1 MELIQPMATI
11 GKYLKTKRFFKE
23 LTMQQVVSIAKSDYN
38 FSTSTSV
45 ISSIEMDKNRAID
58 GELLMVLS
66 DMYGFDMNEL
76 KELTL
81 KNLKN
86 NGRKGRSSSK

>member
-1 MELIQPMATI
+1 MVTI

-23 LTMQQVVSIAKSDYN
+23 LTMRQVVEIAKDKYN

-45 ISSIEMDKNRAID
+45 LSAIETDKNRVVD
-58 GELLMVLS
+58 GELLLVLS

-76 KELTL
+76 RSLALEDIK
-81 KNLKN
+81 K
-86 NGRKGRSSSK
+86 NGRKKRLNNN

>member
-1 MELIQPMATI
+1 MVTI

-23 LTMQQVVSIAKSDYN
+23 LTMRQVVEIAKDKYN

-45 ISSIEMDKNRAID
+45 LSAIETDKNRVVD
-58 GELLMVLS
+58 GELLLVLS

-76 KELTL
+76 RSLALEDIK
-81 KNLKN
+81 K
-86 NGRKGRSSSK
+86 NGRKKRSNDN